1 MIYQIITQEGIN
13 TKEATSL
20 LQIKVN
26 QELRNGWEVVGGVST
41 CNESTQIKKI
51 IVASQAMQKDE

>member
-1 MIYQIITQEGIN
+1 MSYQIITQEGIN

-26 QELRNGWEVVGGVST
+26 QELRNG
-41 CNESTQIKKI
+41 
-51 IVASQAMQKDE
+51 